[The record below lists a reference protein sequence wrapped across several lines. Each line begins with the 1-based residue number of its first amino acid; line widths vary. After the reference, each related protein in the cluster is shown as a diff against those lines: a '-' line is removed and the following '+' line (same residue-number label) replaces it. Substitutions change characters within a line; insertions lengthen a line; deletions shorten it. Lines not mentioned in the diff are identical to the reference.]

1 MINININKKLKYN
14 RAEKNTTIKTGNLGA
29 VNRLDL
35 VPNSRTL
42 TINGIDQD
50 LNADRVWNVGTVT
63 NVNTGVG
70 LTGEITLD
78 GILEFDVDW
87 GDERYLKR
95 DENIEVNGIIL
106 QSPNNSRWLLS
117 VDDSGNLSTTAL

>member
-14 RAEKNTTIKTGNLGA
+14 RAEKNTTTQTGNIGT

-42 TINGIDQD
+42 NINGVSQD
-50 LNADRVWNVGTVT
+50 LNSDRVWNVGTVKS
-63 NVNTGVG
+63 VETGEG
-70 LTGEITLD
+70 LKGEITTD
-78 GILEFDVDW
+78 GILEFDTDF

-95 DENIEVNGIIL
+95 DEEIEVEGIVL
-106 QSPNNSRWLLS
+106 VSPNNSRWLLS
-117 VDDSGNLSTTAL
+117 VDDSGKLVATAL

>member
-50 LNADRVWNVGTVT
+50 LNADRSWNVGTVKS
-63 NVNTGVG
+63 VETGEG
-70 LTGEITLD
+70 LKGEITTN
-78 GILEFDVDW
+78 GVLEFDTDW
-87 GDERYLKR
+87 GDARYLKR
-95 DENIEVNGIIL
+95 DEEIKVEGIVL
-106 QSPNNSRWLLS
+106 VSPDNSRWLLS
-117 VDDSGNLSTTAL
+117 VDDSGNLVTTAL